1 MDRFKAI
8 QDEIISKYRVKID
21 PHSKCRMRTHAHV
34 NERRV
39 CKWVQKNS
47 FESTFTLL
55 HEAGHIETKKS
66 SMRRSESEYYATCWA
81 LDRCREY
88 GLQVPEKTLRV
99 YQRYILQEVARG
111 KRRGGSGYGELNI
124 YKYYGIDKTI
134 KLRREIRHK
143 RNRIINRAKFADMY

>member
-8 QDEIISKYRVKID
+8 QDDIISKYRVKID

-55 HEAGHIETKKS
+55 HEVGHIDTKKS
-66 SMRRSESEYYATCWA
+66 SLRRSESEYYATCWA

-88 GLQVPEKTLRV
+88 GLRVPEKTLHV
-99 YQRYILQEVARG
+99 YQWYILLEVARG
-111 KRRGGSGYGELNI
+111 KRRGGSGYGEMNI

-134 KLRREIRHK
+134 KQFVGELETAWARWIGPW
-143 RNRIINRAKFADMY
+143 I